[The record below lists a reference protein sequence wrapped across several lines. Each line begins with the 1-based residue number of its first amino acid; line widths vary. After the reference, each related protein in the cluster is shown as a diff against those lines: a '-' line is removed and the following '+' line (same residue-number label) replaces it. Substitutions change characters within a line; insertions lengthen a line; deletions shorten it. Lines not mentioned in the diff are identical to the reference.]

1 MYQVKVI
8 VSDDASEFEDMI
20 NKELKKL
27 GMKVKKI
34 DMHCY
39 SSDWKFYATIIFEV

>member
-1 MYQVKVI
+1 MYQVKII
-8 VSDDASEFEDMI
+8 VSDDASEFEDQL
-20 NKELKKL
+20 NKELKNL

-39 SSDWKFYATIIFEV
+39 TSEWKFYATIIYEV